1 MDVFRFILL
10 FGVFWLVVT
19 VHIFVLLLGLLL
31 ELFIFH
37 LCLNKNHNVT
47 LELSISAPRNELEC
61 CLVSQISHHAVGALS
76 EGSAKQIVFLLV
88 ERVRFIKA

>member
-19 VHIFVLLLGLLL
+19 VHIFVLLLRLL
-31 ELFIFH
+31 ELFIFY